1 MKLQR
6 PIDAARYIPRL
17 WWMMLAG
24 VATSFTTERPASQA
38 IDGFLFWLGALF
50 IWALLRLI
58 VRRGP
63 HASVRARRAGYVVTA
78 LGMAAAATQLNARE
92 WLAALPV
99 LLLAIQA
106 GAFIAAEKHLQV
118 WLIMVAGFGLLLYA
132 ALLTHSPLYLLCAA
146 AFTLLALSILALDHR
161 EDRERAAVFA
171 TTAPAR
177 PGGTLLF
184 VGATLLLTIPAYLF
198 VPKPGGNWFVDEVQA
213 TPAADYPAAP
223 LEQPAPAPPP
233 MPFVELVAPPPS
245 TAPLIEPPPRIA
257 QPESGDYGE
266 EFSITEVE
274 RRTVL
279 ANDIALYA
287 RSSHPVNLR
296 GKLYDRFAGNRWS
309 RTLALPQRVELTDG
323 NSIRFPVRSGATRVE
338 QSINIARELA
348 PTLLHAPGVQS
359 VRFPANALLGYED
372 GVLVA
377 LEPLRAGTPY
387 SIESRLTL
395 REGRYVLREAPGD
408 LAPYLQA
415 DGASL
420 RLRQLAQSLTTNVP
434 GTWAKALALEQHL
447 RTQYA
452 YSYETIARQNYTPLD
467 WFLFEGRRGHCEFFA
482 SALAMMLRSVGIAS
496 RVATGFSLHD
506 ANPITGF
513 HEVRRLDGHA
523 WVEAYLEG
531 EGWILLEPTPFYPL
545 PRPGVERQIAEAMD
559 GYLERLASTRELLA
573 PGALSTQLTVFTRDT
588 WRGIRSGLQALK
600 NAVRT
605 LGWGLPLLL
614 TAVVG
619 GLLAVYL
626 LVVAAVDW
634 FDNLQIHRSL
644 EELPAHDER
653 TALLLVAAALLRVTT
668 PRRFAR
674 RQDWTLREYASRLSE
689 GTGLGHPGLAIPE
702 EFIEAF
708 DAARY
713 GSVDRGMREPMA
725 QVIALVGECIRHN
738 RWPRL
743 RAAVARLRRKW
754 PNRVPWRFTTVST

>member
-1 MKLQR
+1 
-6 PIDAARYIPRL
+6 
-17 WWMMLAG
+17 
-24 VATSFTTERPASQA
+24 
-38 IDGFLFWLGALF
+38 
-50 IWALLRLI
+50 
-58 VRRGP
+58 
-63 HASVRARRAGYVVTA
+63 
-78 LGMAAAATQLNARE
+78 
-92 WLAALPV
+92 
-99 LLLAIQA
+99 
-106 GAFIAAEKHLQV
+106 
-118 WLIMVAGFGLLLYA
+118 
-132 ALLTHSPLYLLCAA
+132 
-146 AFTLLALSILALDHR
+146 
-161 EDRERAAVFA
+161 
-171 TTAPAR
+171 
-177 PGGTLLF
+177 
-184 VGATLLLTIPAYLF
+184 
-198 VPKPGGNWFVDEVQA
+198 
-213 TPAADYPAAP
+213 
-223 LEQPAPAPPP
+223 
-233 MPFVELVAPPPS
+233 
-245 TAPLIEPPPRIA
+245 
-257 QPESGDYGE
+257 
-266 EFSITEVE
+266 
-274 RRTVL
+274 
-279 ANDIALYA
+279 
-287 RSSHPVNLR
+287 
-296 GKLYDRFAGNRWS
+296 
-309 RTLALPQRVELTDG
+309 
-323 NSIRFPVRSGATRVE
+323 
-338 QSINIARELA
+338 
-348 PTLLHAPGVQS
+348 

-408 LAPYLQA
+408 LAPYLQV
-415 DGASL
+415 DGTSR
-420 RLRQLAQSLTTNVP
+420 RLRQLAQGLTADVP

-447 RTQYA
+447 RTHYA
-452 YSYETIARQNYTPLD
+452 YSYETVARQNYTPLD

-545 PRPGVERQIAEAMD
+545 PRAGIERQIAEAMD

-573 PGALSTQLTVFTRDT
+573 PRALSTQLMVLTRDL
-588 WRGIRSGLQALK
+588 WRSTRSGLQALT

-614 TAVVG
+614 IAVAG

-653 TALLLVAAALLRVTT
+653 TALLLGAAALLRMTT

-674 RQDWTLREYASRLSE
+674 RQDWTLREYANRLKE
-689 GTGLGHPGLAIPE
+689 GTDPGRYPVLAIPE

-713 GSVDRGMREPMA
+713 GSVDRDMSVPIT
-725 QVIALVGECIRHN
+725 QVIALVDASIRNH

-743 RAAVARLRRKW
+743 HAAVARLLRLW
-754 PNRVPWRFTTVST
+754 PNRVPWRFTTASP